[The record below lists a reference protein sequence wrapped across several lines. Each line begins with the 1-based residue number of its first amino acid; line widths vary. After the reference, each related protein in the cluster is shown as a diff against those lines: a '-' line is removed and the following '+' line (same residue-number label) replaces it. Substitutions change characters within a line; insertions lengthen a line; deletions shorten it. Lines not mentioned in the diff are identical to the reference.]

1 MGKLLA
7 TAAEEETQL
16 RVLVHAAAN
25 VGMVIII
32 IIIIMKTYKSPLTEA
47 QRRHTVHACTETK
60 TNSNMLKS
68 DKSLDLD

>member
-7 TAAEEETQL
+7 TAAEEETPL

-32 IIIIMKTYKSPLTEA
+32 IIIIMKTYKAPLTEGTA
-47 QRRHTVHACTETK
+47 APYDT
-60 TNSNMLKS
+60 MLVSYSKNNNITC
-68 DKSLDLD
+68 